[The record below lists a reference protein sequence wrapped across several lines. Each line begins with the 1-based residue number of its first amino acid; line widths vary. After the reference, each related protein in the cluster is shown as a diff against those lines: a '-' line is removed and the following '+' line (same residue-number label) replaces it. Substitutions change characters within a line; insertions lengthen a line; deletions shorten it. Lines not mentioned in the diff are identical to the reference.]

1 VSKRILIIDGHPDP
15 AAQRFNHAIVSAYR
29 EEAIGAGHEVR
40 SVALADLSFPLV
52 HTKAE
57 FDCIAT
63 CASVTSLQADIL
75 WCDHIVIVYPL
86 WLGSMP
92 ALLKGLFEQIF
103 RPSFAF
109 AQTTYRDRPKG
120 ILRGKSARV
129 IVTMGMP
136 APVYRWY
143 FGAHSLKSLEH
154 NILAFCG
161 IGPIRSSV
169 IGSVGIASTAHH
181 RRWIA
186 RIRELG
192 RDAR

>member
-1 VSKRILIIDGHPDP
+1 VSKRIVIVDGHPDP
-15 AAQRFNHAIVSAYR
+15 AAQRFNHEIASAYR
-29 EEAIGAGHEVR
+29 QEAIGAGHEVR

-57 FDCIAT
+57 FDGIGT
-63 CASVTSLQADIL
+63 CPAVSSLQADIL

-120 ILRGKSARV
+120 ILCGKSARV

-143 FGAHSLKSLEH
+143 FGAHSLKSLQH

-161 IGPIRSSV
+161 IGPIRSCV
-169 IGSVGIASTAHH
+169 IGSVGIASPAHH
-181 RRWIA
+181 RRWIT
-186 RIRELG
+186 RIGELG
-192 RDAR
+192 RNA